1 MQYDI
6 AEIKLRAERRI
17 GEFSRELPKNE
28 RARTD
33 LSAPHDGE
41 QTKTSILQEAGITHP
56 ERYEAIASLPDE
68 VFERHIQE
76 VKQSNEELTLKRI
89 RRLYAACYFGF
100 DKCSKVARIPLKQPV
115 PVMSHSHTGL
125 SSWKR
130 GMVIRLGW
138 KHPYKRLIVEAMT
151 FCN

>member
-1 MQYDI
+1 MGESRLQRPALNSWQVQYDI

-89 RRLYAACYFGF
+89 RRLSAACYFGLTSVV
-100 DKCSKVARIPLKQPV
+100 KLLEYR
-115 PVMSHSHTGL
+115 
-125 SSWKR
+125 
-130 GMVIRLGW
+130 
-138 KHPYKRLIVEAMT
+138 
-151 FCN
+151 